1 MKRFK
6 VPLIATAIVFAAMV
20 IIGIASISLIYSSSG
35 SSRKK
40 AERASMAGAGVA
52 TLGCI
57 AIAPFWLYTAAKIG
71 QERRRNKS

>member
-6 VPLIATAIVFAAMV
+6 VPLVATAIVFVAML
-20 IIGIASISLIYSSSG
+20 IIGILSISLIYNSSG
-35 SSRKK
+35 SSRSK

-71 QERRRNKS
+71 QERRRRRS

>member
-6 VPLIATAIVFAAMV
+6 APLIVTAIVFVAMV
-20 IIGIASISLIYSSSG
+20 VIGAASITLIYNSSG

-40 AERASMAGAGVA
+40 AERASMAGAGIA

-57 AIAPFWLYTAAKIG
+57 VIAPFWLYTAAKIG
-71 QERRRNKS
+71 QERRRNKT

>member
-6 VPLIATAIVFAAMV
+6 VPLVATAIVFAAML
-20 IIGIASISLIYSSSG
+20 IIGISSISLIHISSG
-35 SSRKK
+35 SSRSK
-40 AERASMAGAGVA
+40 AERASMAGAAVA

-71 QERRRNKS
+71 QERRRRRS

>member
-1 MKRFK
+1 MQRFK
-6 VPLIATAIVFAAMV
+6 IPLIATAVVFVAMV
-20 IIGIASISLIYSSSG
+20 IISVASISLIYSSSG
-35 SSRKK
+35 TSRNK